1 MRRAYRAPLVVFT
14 PKSLLRLPAATSA
27 VEELTR
33 GRFQHVLDDPVAS
46 RAPEAVRR
54 VLLCSGKVYYDLL
67 AAREKRFGEAAGRV
81 ALVRVEQLYPWPAE
95 ALEAAVRRYSGAE
108 RLYWVQEE
116 PANMGAWSFVRERIQ
131 DALLPDEKLAY
142 AGRVPAAS
150 PAAGSMRV
158 HRREQQALIDVA
170 FRGLD

>member
-14 PKSLLRLPAATSA
+14 PKSLLRLPAATST

-33 GRFQHVLDDPVAS
+33 GRFEHLLDDSEA
-46 RAPEAVRR
+46 AAKPEKVLRL
-54 VLLCSGKVYYDLL
+54 LLCSGKVYYDLL
-67 AAREKRFGEAAGRV
+67 AARKERLGEDAGRV
-81 ALVRVEQLYPWPAE
+81 ALVRVEQIYPWPGE
-95 ALEAAVRRYSGAE
+95 ALQEIVQRYDGAE

-131 DALLPDEKLAY
+131 DLLLPGAKLSY

-170 FRGLD
+170 FSDLD